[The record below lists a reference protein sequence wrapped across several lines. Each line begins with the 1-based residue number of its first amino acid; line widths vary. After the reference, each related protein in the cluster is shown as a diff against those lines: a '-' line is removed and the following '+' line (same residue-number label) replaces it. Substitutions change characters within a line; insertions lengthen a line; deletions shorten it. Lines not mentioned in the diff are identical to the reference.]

1 MNMKQLIVCIFCLM
15 TVSAASYGQLNY
27 SMTTLSDG
35 NGNPLM
41 TKKAASGETAH
52 LFNANYLDAVIYIKD
67 NEKPIR
73 GNKFKLNLQQNR
85 LFFLDKDGDEMEVA
99 SPITRI
105 EFTGDAAPT
114 VFERG
119 FPPID
124 KLNSDHFYQ
133 VLIEG
138 KAVLLVDTK
147 FEEVEYKVYN
157 SATTA
162 KRIDKL
168 VSFYGATGNKIVR
181 ITKPEDVL
189 LLLGDKTKQM
199 SDYFKQENI
208 KVKKQADLE
217 KVFKYYNSIAVG
229 G

>member
-1 MNMKQLIVCIFCLM
+1 MFFMVTAI
-15 TVSAASYGQLNY
+15 AASYAQLNY

-35 NGNPLM
+35 NGNPLI

-52 LFNANYLDAVIYIKD
+52 LFNANYLDAVIYIKE
-67 NEKPIR
+67 NQKPIT

-85 LFFLDKDGDEMEVA
+85 LFFLSGNGDEMEVA
-99 SPITRI
+99 SPVNRI
-105 EFTGDAAPT
+105 EFTDNATPAI
-114 VFERG
+114 FERG

-124 KLNSDHFYQ
+124 KLGSDNFYQ
-133 VLIEG
+133 VLVEG

-168 VSFYGATGNKIVR
+168 VSYYGVTGNKIVR
-181 ITKPEDVL
+181 ISKPEDVL
-189 LLLGDKTKQM
+189 LLLGDKTQQV
-199 SDYFKQENI
+199 SNYFKKENS

-217 KVFKYYNSIAVG
+217 KVFKYYNSLIL
-229 G
+229 